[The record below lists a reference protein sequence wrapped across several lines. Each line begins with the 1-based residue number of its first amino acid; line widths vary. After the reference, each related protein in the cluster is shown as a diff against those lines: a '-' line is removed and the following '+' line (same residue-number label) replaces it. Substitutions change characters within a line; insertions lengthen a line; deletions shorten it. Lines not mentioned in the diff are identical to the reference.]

1 MSWGSSGLA
10 WADALSAPN
19 TVTAYIDHVPD
30 QDDGAAD
37 RLQPRIAAAIVD
49 VFVYVV
55 VLNLFVEYLP
65 QVISETFTLS
75 LLTAVLLKGVLEVV
89 VAAKNRVKG
98 RFRAASTPIGKAVAG
113 VMLWLVLFGS
123 KFLVLEAVHL
133 VFGHR
138 VRLGGFLA
146 RTRGSLALLLSR
158 AAVRR
163 LLRRPSLV

>member
-10 WADALSAPN
+10 WADAPSAPN

-65 QVISETFTLS
+65 QVISERFTLS
-75 LLTAVLLKGVLEVV
+75 LLTAVLL
-89 VAAKNRVKG
+89 
-98 RFRAASTPIGKAVAG
+98 AVA
-113 VMLWLVLFGS
+113 LSGS
-123 KFLVLEAVHL
+123 KFLVVEVVAL
-133 VFGHR
+133 VFGGR
-138 VRLGGFLA
+138 VSLGGFFA
-146 RTRGSLALLLSR
+146 VAALMLVLLVSR
-158 AAVRR
+158 AGVR
-163 LLRRPSLV
+163 